1 MRGGESGPR
10 CHYTAFA
17 TSPAYE
23 LGYTWWYVT
32 IFTFVPFVFLLIFN
46 SLLIHTLV
54 RAARDRELM
63 LIGESR
69 ASRGSGGV
77 RCCARLSVCRCS
89 SVPASR
95 HSGEGDNACCGV
107 FLKRSSTACFCVP
120 REGRVVEDGRV
131 QGRAARSSY
140 KCGDKDGRPWKGRK
154 EIDRCCS
161 CVRTGEKEEHD
172 SKQDMRLLSVGSC
185 GERGQECGY
194 GDGEQRRG
202 RRLRGEGVRHCRF
215 CENHESGTDS
225 ESRECVTGR
234 APGVGCEV
242 RMESNGGTSCVA
254 HYGATEIGSSLA
266 SAPPHP
272 SPHSCRG
279 LPPSHSRDPMRGSR
293 KSREQHKVTL
303 MLTVIVIIFLLC
315 QLPWTVLYLYRAYLS
330 AHNLSAA
337 GSDAMKIAGNV
348 VNLLAQA
355 NASGNFYLYSFFSKR
370 FRRTLARLFLFWKS
384 ELSSSSVHL

>member
-154 EIDRCCS
+154 EMDRCCS

-225 ESRECVTGR
+225 ESRECVKGR